1 MSEVSKYVQ
10 RCVTL
15 ASLLEVSAYPKP
27 GNVHR
32 TRDHPDTRFEHF
44 LAGGVAMGEAMR
56 SLAAQG
62 YKAEQE
68 TILWRDVGLGGYIL
82 RAVQDTLAWQ
92 KGGNVNLGIILL
104 SAPISTA
111 AGALNADD
119 KLDLTELRDRT
130 RHVIKTTTPADA
142 VAVYKAIG
150 MAMSP
155 ETLGRSD
162 ELDVLDEASEATI
175 RNESY
180 NLYDVF
186 SMGAER
192 DIICREYVTGYSVT
206 FDSGYPYLLNALEE
220 HDTNTAI
227 VNTFLHIL
235 SENPDTLI
243 TRKVGEEK
251 AKWVSNR
258 ASDILLNGGATTEKG
273 LELLD
278 ALDQE
283 LQEAEGTL
291 NPGSTAD
298 LTAASIFLTLLD
310 GWRP

>member
-119 KLDLTELRDRT
+119 KLDITKLRDRT

-206 FDSGYPYLLNALEE
+206 FDSGYPY
-220 HDTNTAI
+220 
-227 VNTFLHIL
+227 
-235 SENPDTLI
+235 P
-243 TRKVGEEK
+243 
-251 AKWVSNR
+251 VSY
-258 ASDILLNGGATTEKG
+258 TH
-273 LELLD
+273 
-278 ALDQE
+278 
-283 LQEAEGTL
+283 
-291 NPGSTAD
+291 
-298 LTAASIFLTLLD
+298 LTL
-310 GWRP
+310 PTN

>member
-32 TRDHPDTRFEHF
+32 TRDHPETRFEHF

-111 AGALNADD
+111 AGALNAND
-119 KLDLTELRDRT
+119 KLDITELRDRT

-162 ELDVLDEASEATI
+162 ELDVLDEESEATI
-175 RNESY
+175 RNEGY

-220 HDTNTAI
+220 YDTNTAI

-243 TRKVGEEK
+243 TRKAGEDK

-258 ASDILLNGGATTEKG
+258 ASDILLNGGATTEEG

-291 NPGSTAD
+291 NPGSAAD
-298 LTAASIFLTLLD
+298 LTAASIFLALLD